1 MAQLATVF
9 GGSGFIGSQ
18 IVRALARDGWRIRV
32 AVRRPERA
40 YRLRPMGDV
49 GQIEI
54 VQANLRDR
62 DSAARAL
69 DGSQAAVNAVGVL
82 FESGR
87 QRFSPIHV
95 EGAATIAREARAAG
109 TRSLV
114 HLSAIGAD
122 ASSPSRYARTKA
134 EGESAVRAAFA
145 AASILRPSVVFGPED
160 DFFNRFAGLA
170 AIAPAL
176 PLIGGGATRFQP
188 VFVGDVAEAAA
199 RLLANPRDEGRTFEL
214 GGPRIYSF
222 RDLMVLVLAETGRRR
237 ILIPIPVPVAK
248 ALGSAGD
255 LLAAF
260 GLTPP
265 ITTDQVKLLGRDNV
279 VAENV
284 LGLSD
289 LGLAPTAVEGIIP
302 TYLWRYRKGGQYS
315 TTNPAAAEVGF

>member
-87 QRFSPIHV
+87 QRFPLIHV

-122 ASSPSRYARTKA
+122 ASSASRYARTKA

-160 DFFNRFAGLA
+160 DFFNRFAALA

-199 RLLANPRDEGRTFEL
+199 RLLANPRDAGRTFEL

-222 RDLMVLVLAETGRRR
+222 RDLMALVLAETGRRR
-237 ILIPIPVPVAK
+237 ILAPVPVPVAM
-248 ALGSAGD
+248 ALGSLGD
-255 LLAAF
+255 LFAAF

-265 ITTDQVKLLGRDNV
+265 ITTDQVKLLGRDNI
-279 VAENV
+279 VAEDV

-289 LGLAPTAVEGIIP
+289 LGLAATAAEAIIP

-315 TTNPAAAEVGF
+315 APNPAAAEAGF